1 MPDTVVTI
9 NVGRPPAVL
18 FGLNHLIRIRRDQ
31 LAFYE
36 ELRAKYGD
44 VVRLRLGPHRSWIL
58 FHPEQIEALLT
69 RQWASFIRFKR
80 LTEVVAQWNGDSLL
94 LAEGDEWRE
103 RRRKVLPAFQ
113 SRRMPGYG
121 DKAVA
126 HAARLGAELARRAR
140 AIGSVTIDTDAVM
153 ARLTLDIAAGT
164 LFGAEPPDN
173 GDEIENA
180 LQVLSDVAF
189 RESTSPFTLPDWLP
203 LESKRRKTEA
213 MEVMDRLVTG
223 LVKQGLARGADD
235 CGDLLSMLIEQHAGD
250 ARAIRNDAM
259 SLLIAGH
266 ETSGALLGWAFLCL
280 AQNPEWLVTVKAEID
295 RELLGR
301 PVCMK
306 DLLCL
311 PVVRAV
317 VEETLR
323 LYPPAYSLFPRQ
335 ALEALDLAGVPI
347 AKGDLVQIAPFTLHR
362 DPRWF
367 PEPDRFDPGRFLQ
380 EPSWPRYAYLPFGA
394 GPRVCI
400 GQNFAMME
408 ACLVIATL
416 LQGVEP
422 IAIVGEVPT
431 HAAKFSLRPRGGL
444 HITWRAR

>member
-9 NVGRPPAVL
+9 NVGHPPAVL

-140 AIGSVTIDTDAVM
+140 ATGSVTIDTDAVM

-164 LFGAEPPDN
+164 IFGDEPPEN

-203 LESKRRKTEA
+203 LASKRRKTEA

-223 LVKQGLARGADD
+223 LVTQGLARGADD
-235 CGDLLSMLIEQHAGD
+235 CGDLLSMLIEQHAGALPSWLAPVQVGVLNITD
-250 ARAIRNDAM
+250 AQADYCREIAKTLADQGLRVDLDLRNEKITYKIREHSLRKLPYLLVVGDKEKDSGCVAVRARGNKDLGVM
-259 SLLIAGH
+259 SLQ
-266 ETSGALLGWAFLCL
+266 AFS
-280 AQNPEWLVTVKAEID
+280 A
-295 RELLGR
+295 
-301 PVCMK
+301 
-306 DLLCL
+306 
-311 PVVRAV
+311 
-317 VEETLR
+317 
-323 LYPPAYSLFPRQ
+323 
-335 ALEALDLAGVPI
+335 
-347 AKGDLVQIAPFTLHR
+347 QIAA
-362 DPRWF
+362 D
-367 PEPDRFDPGRFLQ
+367 
-380 EPSWPRYAYLPFGA
+380 
-394 GPRVCI
+394 
-400 GQNFAMME
+400 
-408 ACLVIATL
+408 IAN
-416 LQGVEP
+416 
-422 IAIVGEVPT
+422 
-431 HAAKFSLRPRGGL
+431 KS
-444 HITWRAR
+444 